1 MAEGG
6 FWTRVARIFRSRS
19 ASDDGPDI
27 EEVGA
32 RLDEAYRTQSK
43 LLAQVR
49 RGVADVA
56 TSRKRVEIQLASLR
70 REIAAADSEAK
81 ASVTRGDDAGARR
94 ALERQVALEK
104 AAGELD
110 DRHAQL
116 RSEEEQLINSA
127 ASIERQI
134 EDFRVRKDTLAAR
147 YSAAQARNE
156 IHGATAGIGA
166 TAGEVGRVMAD
177 AERHTREL
185 EATADAVDEL
195 MNEGILARP
204 GESQDEALL
213 RRFDEA
219 LGSVD
224 AEPRGVEGDGHGP
237 HQIPQ

>member
-1 MAEGG
+1 MADGG
-6 FWTRVARIFRSRS
+6 FWARVTRVFRSRT
-19 ASDDGPDI
+19 AKADGPDL
-27 EEVGA
+27 EEVRGQ
-32 RLDEAYRTQSK
+32 LDEAYRTQSR
-43 LLAQVR
+43 LLSQVR

-70 REIAAADSEAK
+70 REIDAAGTEARS
-81 ASVTRGDDAGARR
+81 AVERGDDAGARL
-94 ALERQVALEK
+94 ALERQLTLEK
-104 AAGELD
+104 AATELD
-110 DRHAQL
+110 ARHRTL
-116 RSEEEQLINSA
+116 RSEEDQLNGSA

-134 EDFRVRKDTLAAR
+134 EDFRIRKDTLAAR

-195 MNEGILARP
+195 MNEGILSRP

-219 LGSVD
+219 LGTTDQKS
-224 AEPRGVEGDGHGP
+224 VEGDGHGP
-237 HQIPQ
+237 HQISQ